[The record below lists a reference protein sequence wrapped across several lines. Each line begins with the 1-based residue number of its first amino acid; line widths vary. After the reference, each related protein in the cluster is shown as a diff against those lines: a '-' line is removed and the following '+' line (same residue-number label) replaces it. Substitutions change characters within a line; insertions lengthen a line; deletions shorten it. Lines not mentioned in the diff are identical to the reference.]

1 MKKIKNKYT
10 WIILLVIFI
19 LIISTVYLNIIMQE
33 KNKIENLFNTIK
45 INELNNFNNLSL
57 ENNYSE
63 INNKLINII
72 NQINNLEKILN
83 NEFKKIIYLRLIL
96 INSIFILIFIISIY
110 LNKYIKSNK
119 YIKKINKK
127 IKEKNKLKKEINY
140 AIKNKEFKLYIQ
152 PRYNTVTEE
161 ICAGEVLVRWIKETG
176 EIIYPNKFINILEEN
191 NLIEKLDLYI
201 LEETC
206 KKIEYWKNKK
216 IKISLNQS
224 KKNLINNKYI
234 NEIKKII
241 NKFNFNKNILEIELT
256 ENIFIENKNKV
267 KELEKELHKLNIT
280 IAIDDFGTGYS
291 SYNLLS
297 EINIDILKLDKKLFD
312 NLENKKTQIIINTI
326 IKMSKELNIKCVAEG
341 IENIEQVKFLKQ
353 IKCEEI
359 QGYYFSKPMPIE
371 EFEKLILEK

>member
-10 WIILLVIFI
+10 CIIVLITLI
-19 LIISTVYLNIIMQE
+19 LIVSTIYLNIIKQE
-33 KNKIENLFNTIK
+33 KAKIENLFNTIK
-45 INELNNFNNLSL
+45 TNNYNNLFL
-57 ENNYSE
+57 ENNYNE

-83 NEFKKIIYLRLIL
+83 GELKKIIYLRLIL
-96 INSIFILIFIISIY
+96 INSILILIFIISIY

-119 YIKKINKK
+119 YIKKINTK
-127 IKEKNKLKKEINY
+127 IKEKNKIKKEINY

-152 PRYNTVTEE
+152 PRYNTKTEE
-161 ICAGEVLVRWIKETG
+161 ICAAEILVRWIKETG
-176 EIIYPNKFINILEEN
+176 EIIYPNEFIKMLEEN
-191 NLIEKLDLYI
+191 NLIKKLDLYI
-201 LEETC
+201 LEEVC
-206 KKIEYWKNKK
+206 KKIEQWKNKK

-224 KKNLINNKYI
+224 QKNLINNEYI

-312 NLENKKTQIIINTI
+312 NLEDNKTQIIIKAI
-326 IKMSKELNIKCVAEG
+326 IKMSKDLNIKCVAEG
-341 IENIEQVKFLKQ
+341 IENIKQVKFLK
-353 IKCEEI
+353 KLECEEI